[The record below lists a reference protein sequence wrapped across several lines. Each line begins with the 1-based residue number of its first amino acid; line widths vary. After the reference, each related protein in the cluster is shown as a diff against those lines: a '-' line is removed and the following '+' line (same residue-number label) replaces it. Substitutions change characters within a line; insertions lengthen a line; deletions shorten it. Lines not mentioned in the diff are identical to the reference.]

1 MINENNLY
9 VRICEFGNEFPKG
22 FTYEQIKTGLQIS
35 EDDWESKIIKDYM
48 LNALRSG
55 RLDVTVY
62 GGGKADRVV
71 SPSLDSMFFVIE
83 KVENENEV
91 DGHTF
96 ILKYDSFFNYVDYL
110 ELKAA
115 FASSE
120 TAKKQARSA
129 LRVSSFLAVAS
140 IVISTF
146 SIIVQIKGD
155 INIDKIQ
162 FRSIL
167 EHIDST
173 KLKTLEYSVDN
184 KQFEILLEHIDSIGK
199 ANNKQQSK

>member
-9 VRICEFGNEFPKG
+9 VRICKFGNEFPKG
-22 FTYEQIKTGLQIS
+22 FTYEQIKTGLEIG

-55 RLDVTVY
+55 QLDTLITV
-62 GGGKADRVV
+62 GGCDYVV
-71 SPSLDSMFFVIE
+71 NPSLDSMFFAIARV
-83 KVENENEV
+83 KNESDVN
-91 DGHTF
+91 GHTF

-120 TAKKQARSA
+120 TAKKQARYALIVSA
-129 LRVSSFLAVAS
+129 SLALAS
-140 IVISTF
+140 IVISIF
-146 SIIVQIKGD
+146 SICVQIKGD
-155 INIDKIQ
+155 INIDKNQ
-162 FRSIL
+162 LKSIL

-173 KLKTLEYSVDN
+173 KLKTLEYSVEN
-184 KQFEILLEHIDSIGK
+184 KQFEILLKHIDSIRK
-199 ANNKQQSK
+199 SNNKQRSK

>member
-9 VRICEFGNEFPKG
+9 IRICKFGNEFPKG
-22 FTYEQIKTGLQIS
+22 FTYEQIKTGLQIV

-55 RLDVTVY
+55 RLDSIIT
-62 GGGKADRVV
+62 GSNHKGVV
-71 SPSLDSMFFVIE
+71 NPSLESMFFVIA
-83 KVENENEV
+83 KKENETDVN
-91 DGHTF
+91 GHTF

-120 TAKKQARSA
+120 TAKKQSHFA
-129 LRVSSFLAVAS
+129 LFISSILALAS
-140 IVISTF
+140 IVISIY
-146 SIIVQIKGD
+146 SIYVQKKGD
-155 INIDKIQ
+155 ISIDKNQ
-162 FRSIL
+162 LKSIL

-173 KLKTLEYSVDN
+173 KLKTLEYSVEN
-184 KQFEILLEHIDSIGK
+184 KQFEILLKHIDSIRK
-199 ANNKQQSK
+199 SNNKQKSK

>member
-1 MINENNLY
+1 MINKNNLY
-9 VRICEFGNEFPKG
+9 IRICKFGNEFPKG
-22 FTYEQIKTGLQIS
+22 FTYEQIKTGLQID

-55 RLDVTVY
+55 RLDTIITGV
-62 GGGKADRVV
+62 KSNSVV
-71 SPSLDSMFFVIE
+71 NPSLESMFFVIE
-83 KVENENEV
+83 KVKNENEV

-120 TAKKQARSA
+120 TAKKQASSA
-129 LRVSSFLAVAS
+129 LCVSASLALAS
-140 IVISTF
+140 IIISIL
-146 SIIVQIKGD
+146 SICVQIKGD
-155 INIDKIQ
+155 INIDKYQ
-162 FRSIL
+162 LKSIL

-173 KLKTLEYSVDN
+173 KLKTLEYSVEN
-184 KQFEILLEHIDSIGK
+184 KQFEILLKHIDSMRNS
-199 ANNKQQSK
+199 NNKQKSK

>member
-9 VRICEFGNEFPKG
+9 VRICKFGNEFPKG
-22 FTYEQIKTGLQIS
+22 FTYEQIKTGLQII
-35 EDDWESKIIKDYM
+35 EDDWESKIIRDYM

-55 RLDVTVY
+55 RLDISVS
-62 GGGKADRVV
+62 GGKADAVV
-71 SPSLDSMFFVIE
+71 NPSLDSMFFVIE

-91 DGHTF
+91 KGHTF

-120 TAKKQARSA
+120 TAKKQASSA
-129 LRVSSFLAVAS
+129 LIVSASLALAS
-140 IVISTF
+140 IVISIF
-146 SIIVQIKGD
+146 SICLQIKGD
-155 INIDKIQ
+155 INIDKNQ
-162 FRSIL
+162 LKSIL

-173 KLKTLEYSVDN
+173 KLKTLEYSVEN
-184 KQFEILLEHIDSIGK
+184 KQIEILLKHIDSIRK
-199 ANNKQQSK
+199 SNNKQKSK